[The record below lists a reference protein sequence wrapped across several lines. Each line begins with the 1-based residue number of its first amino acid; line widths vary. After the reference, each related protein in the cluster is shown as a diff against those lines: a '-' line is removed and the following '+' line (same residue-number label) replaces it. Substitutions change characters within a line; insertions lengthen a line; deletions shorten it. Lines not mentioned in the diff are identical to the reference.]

1 MKRIKTEDT
10 KTLKCEIIYNAKG
23 VFVERVEYKHLD
35 DEGNLIGHKKVYY
48 GIYEA
53 DGTLIDCVNDKKTAL
68 KIIAEMGREQIMQL
82 WFFTVKKENRY
93 GETICVTTGI
103 VKAETMEE
111 AEKIVDKDFGS
122 DYSYGL
128 TIDGIKEHEKIYAY
142 SVYKHVFQ

>member
-1 MKRIKTEDT
+1 
-10 KTLKCEIIYNAKG
+10 
-23 VFVERVEYKHLD
+23 
-35 DEGNLIGHKKVYY
+35 
-48 GIYEA
+48 
-53 DGTLIDCVNDKKTAL
+53 
-68 KIIAEMGREQIMQL
+68 MQL

-128 TIDGIKEHEKIYAY
+128 TIYGIKEHEKIYAY